1 MRWYLNHL
9 NNKSPL
15 IKIKQNKYI
24 IESRGYPAFL
34 LSNLDSEMYC
44 NLFVILNNHRHSVN
58 RCYNYLTF

>member
-34 LSNLDSEMYC
+34 LSNLDNEMYY
-44 NLFVILNNHRHSVN
+44 NLFVILNNHTRFVS